1 MVVTPFLT
9 PRVTPTGDFT
19 REMMGHTGAMVNK
32 RKGTKCHALPGSPAK
47 QGLNRRRQRIG
58 PGHPPAYSDR
68 ALGWLGIYAAA
79 KTHIP
84 HAVLERR
91 LTPYSRAP
99 RRPARSDLN
108 RVSLFSPGQSP
119 DKVIPVKG
127 PDRILGPTRCA
138 SGKIPML
145 HPGNLLILRPKNNPA
160 TLEVSYD

>member
-58 PGHPPAYSDR
+58 QGRSTGYSDR
-68 ALGWLGIYAAA
+68 ALGWLGIYSAA
-79 KTHIP
+79 TSNIP
-84 HAVLERR
+84 DAVLERL
-91 LTPYSRAP
+91 LTTHSSAP
-99 RRPARSDLN
+99 RCSARANQN

-145 HPGNLLILRPKNNPA
+145 QPGNLLILRPKNNPA